1 MSYTSEAHG
10 GPPSKGTD
18 ERFLYDMQDAAGA
31 FSMML
36 VFRRPPAGA
45 GGSGEITG
53 ACNLPLPNILQEAFN
68 ISYKKADVTMTAFVA
83 DILSKTMN
91 EFGGIERLRD
101 NTSENRGQDLA
112 QAFANQVTQTLN
124 SLTME
129 GAGATAAAFAE
140 GALGSGPALG
150 GFLFNPHMANI
161 YDGTRPRDFTFSWK
175 SYPKDKTE
183 AQLLMNCIHLIKK
196 KISPPVAGTFGP
208 MEIIRYPDVVD
219 IEILIGGQTGYFPVK
234 QCVVTNFQVDYGA
247 SGVMSF
253 FNDAKPTSV
262 SFSMSV
268 TETKSMTREDVE
280 AMPTFGAQ

>member
-1 MSYTSEAHG
+1 MSYSDEAHG

-18 ERFLYDMQDAAGA
+18 ERFLYDMQDAAGP

-36 VFRRPPAGA
+36 VFRRPPQQPVGGGA
-45 GGSGEITG
+45 ITG

-68 ISYKKADVTMTAFVA
+68 ISYKKMDVTMSAYIGQ
-83 DILSKTMN
+83 ILNQTMK
-91 EFGGIERLRD
+91 EFGGVERLRD
-101 NTSENRGQDLA
+101 SNDANRGRDLA
-112 QAFANQVTQTLN
+112 QAFSRQVTQTLD
-124 SLTME
+124 SLTLE

-150 GFLFNPHMANI
+150 GFLFNPHMANV
-161 YDGTRPRDFTFSWK
+161 YDGTRPRDFTFNWK
-175 SYPKDKTE
+175 VYPKDKTE
-183 AQLLMNCIHLIKK
+183 AQLLMNCIHMIKTQ
-196 KISPPVAGTFGP
+196 ISPPVAGTFGP

-234 QCVVTNFQVDYGA
+234 QCIVTNFQVDYGA

-268 TETKSMTREDVE
+268 TETKSMTREDVK

>member
-18 ERFLYDMQDAAGA
+18 ERRLYDMQDAAGP

-36 VFRRPPAGA
+36 VFRRPPQQPVDG
-45 GGSGEITG
+45 GEITG

-68 ISYKKADVTMTAFVA
+68 ISYKKMDVTMSAYIGK
-83 DILSKTMN
+83 ILNETMR
-91 EFGGIERLRD
+91 EFGGVQRLND
-101 NTSENRGQDLA
+101 NSDENRGRDLA
-112 QAFANQVTQTLN
+112 QAFSKQVTQTLN
-124 SLTME
+124 SLTLE
-129 GAGATAAAFAE
+129 GAGVTAAAFAE

-150 GFLFNPHMANI
+150 GFLFNPHMANV

-175 SYPKDKTE
+175 AYPKDKTE
-183 AQLLMNCIHLIKK
+183 AQILMDCIHLIKK

>member
-18 ERFLYDMQDAAGA
+18 ERRLYDMQDAAGP

-36 VFRRPPAGA
+36 VFRRPPQQPVDG
-45 GGSGEITG
+45 GEITG

-68 ISYKKADVTMTAFVA
+68 ISYKKMDVTMSAYIGK
-83 DILSKTMN
+83 ILNETMR
-91 EFGGIERLRD
+91 EFGGVQRLND
-101 NTSENRGQDLA
+101 NSDENRGRDLA
-112 QAFANQVTQTLN
+112 QAFSKQVTQTLN
-124 SLTME
+124 SLTLE

-150 GFLFNPHMANI
+150 GFLFNPHMANV

-175 SYPKDKTE
+175 AYPKDKTE
-183 AQLLMNCIHLIKK
+183 AQILMDCIHLIKK